1 MKKAYSYIRF
11 SSPEQAK
18 GRSYERQWE
27 KCVKWC
33 TEHGYELASSE
44 EYTFFDRGISAFKGQ
59 HADVGELAR
68 FLRLVEDGTVE
79 EGSTLIVES
88 LDRLGR
94 EHVKLALPRFIDL
107 LAKGINIVTLMD
119 ERMYTKDFTEM
130 ELIMSIFVMSR
141 AHEESNSKS
150 KRISDVWAF
159 KHEQAKT
166 NQTPL
171 GNTAPLWLDFVP
183 KADAA
188 NPKEAIRQGAYV
200 VNATRADVVKRI
212 FRMSIDGY
220 GRDAIAR
227 TLNKEGIESFKGKT
241 WGISSVQR
249 ILRNKAVLG
258 FYQPMRKKQPI
269 GDPVAGYFDPIIDE
283 AMFYQAQEATNAR
296 RLARA
301 TKQSGRFQIWQ
312 GIAKCYKCG
321 AAMHFVDKGK
331 PPKGGTYLVCANRR
345 KALCDTKSVR
355 EAMSEK
361 VFREILA
368 KVDSLP
374 LIQDSHAK
382 VEKELAALEGKIAEQ
397 QEQYDDLK
405 QAITVRYSKILD
417 DSAYEV
423 ERKLEA
429 SVARREE
436 LKATLAADRIV
447 DREDFFQRLDLQS
460 YEGRYRANA
469 LLKRLGIT
477 VWITGGAEPV
487 YIVRGQ
493 KLIEYP
499 GFQEGEKITF
509 GERKPLLQI
518 VSREDEIVVI
528 PLTPD
533 QRTKFNEQDASG
545 RDSNAL
551 DDWLA
556 SLGLFSGK
564 APHADKAE

>member
-18 GRSYERQWE
+18 GRSYERQRDQ
-27 KCVKWC
+27 CAKWC
-33 TEHGYELASSE
+33 AENGYQLAESN
-44 EYTFFDRGISAFKGQ
+44 EYSFFDRGVSAFTGQ
-59 HADVGELAR
+59 HAHVGELAR
-68 FLRLVEDGTVE
+68 FLSLVNDGTIE
-79 EGSTLIVES
+79 AGSTLIVES

-94 EHVKLALPRFIDL
+94 EHVKQALPRFMDL
-107 LAKGINIVTLMD
+107 LDKGINIVTLLD
-119 ERMYTKDFTEM
+119 GKTYTKEYTPIDLM
-130 ELIMSIFVMSR
+130 LSILIMSR
-141 AHEESNSKS
+141 AYEESSTKS
-150 KRISDVWAF
+150 KRIVDVWNY
-159 KHEQAKT
+159 KHEQAQT
-166 NQTPL
+166 NLTPL

-183 KADAA
+183 RADAP
-188 NPKEAIRQGAYV
+188 NSKEAIRQGTYV
-200 VNATRADVVKRI
+200 VNATRAAVVKRI
-212 FRMSIDGY
+212 FQMSIDGY
-220 GRDAIAR
+220 GRDVIAK

-258 FYQPMRKKQPI
+258 FYQPMRKKQPV
-269 GDPVAGYFDPIIDE
+269 GEPVARYFDPIIDE
-283 AMFYQAQEATNAR
+283 ETFYQAQEATNAR

-331 PPKGGTYLVCANRR
+331 PPKGRTYLVCANKR
-345 KALCDTKSVR
+345 KALCDTQSVR
-355 EAMSEK
+355 EGMSED

-382 VEKELAALEGKIAEQ
+382 IEKELSALEGKIAEQ

-405 QAITVRYSKILD
+405 QALTVRYSKALD
-417 DSAYEV
+417 DSAYKV

-429 SVARREE
+429 SVTRREE
-436 LKATLAADRIV
+436 LKAALAADRIV
-447 DREDFFQRLDLQS
+447 DREHFFERLDLQS

-477 VWITGGAEPV
+477 VWITGGSEPV
-487 YIVRGQ
+487 YIVRGHQ
-493 KLIEYP
+493 LIEYP
-499 GFQEGEKITF
+499 GRHAGEKISF

-518 VSREDEIVVI
+518 VCRENEIVVI
-528 PLTPD
+528 PLTAD
-533 QRTKFNEQDASG
+533 QRTKFKEQDADG
-545 RDSNAL
+545 RDGKTIDN
-551 DDWLA
+551 WLA
-556 SLGLFSGK
+556 SLGLVSGK
-564 APHADKAE
+564 PPHAEAE